1 MEGRAARDAGGRP
14 GNAPLVGRR
23 EALQEIDRMLDAAED
38 GYGYLALVGEPGA
51 GKTRLLNELAD
62 AANARK
68 LPFVAGR
75 AAEFEQ
81 EMPFGAVVDAL
92 DDRLEEHSLSLPA
105 GALRL
110 LGSVFPALCDPADPA
125 QLPGGAAAPD
135 SRVARYQ
142 LHRTVRHLLEDL
154 AEPHGLV
161 LILDDLHWAD
171 DATIEL
177 MDHLVRHPPRAR
189 VLVAVAYRP
198 AQASPRLAA
207 LVDAAG
213 PQGVRVTA
221 DPLTHG
227 EVAEFLGPDVSRSR
241 CEALFRA
248 SGGNPF
254 YLEALSKM
262 GTGAGPAGRG
272 GTDRQGWEN
281 GVASLTEVPPAVRAA
296 LQVELSVLPPE
307 ALLMAR
313 GAAVA
318 ADVFE
323 PALAA
328 VAAEMEQS
336 AALTA
341 LDVLTGH
348 DVVRATTGGRFRFR
362 HPLVRHVAYASTAAG
377 WRIAAHS
384 RVAAQL
390 ARLGAPAT
398 VRAHH
403 VVRSARF
410 GDREAIVTLVEAARA
425 VASQAPGTAAYWL
438 KAALELMPDGGDAG
452 GADGPRPARS
462 PDRIELLVE
471 LAHVQAVSG
480 HAEEGRETAR
490 ALLGLLPADDTVR
503 RARTVQMCAV
513 MERQLGRIHEARA
526 IVLDELRRTTDRQ
539 TPEAVL
545 LRIRLVADRI
555 QRADTRGS
563 QAVLDTIPDSA
574 PGWGPGLVAAVASM
588 RPIVAHVRGEVEEAI
603 AHAQRADELFSAA
616 SDTDFADCLD
626 CFAWLLFAESFLGMY
641 DRALRHAERLVS
653 ITRTTGQTFILGYM
667 LAGQSRVLAQQ
678 GRMAEAAAAADE
690 ATAVGRELRSQEVL
704 AYGLIQQC
712 LTASW
717 TGDHDEALRAGAE
730 AVAND
735 TGSGEWWTHMAHV
748 AHALAVVNAG
758 RPDEGAEALIAACG
772 DGTQGLDFGT
782 LVMCAETLASVRAAQ
797 DDTAADSTGQN
808 STGQSS
814 TGQNST
820 GQNSTGQNSTGQN
833 STGSAAHWAGI
844 AEAIA
849 DPALTGDVGLARL
862 ARAHAAR
869 AADPAGSAALAAE
882 AAELLAEA
890 GRRPEAGRAEL
901 AAGIAHAA
909 AGDRGR
915 ARERVRAAAEIF
927 DACGM
932 RDLHAQAVREQ
943 RRLGVRVPGRGR
955 SAAPSAGGKGGRE
968 KLPFGLSPREHEI
981 ASLVAEGCSNQQ
993 IAERLYLSVRTV
1005 ETHLSRVFAK
1015 IGVTSRVGVATEMN
1029 RSD

>member
-1 MEGRAARDAGGRP
+1 MEGRAARAAGARP

-23 EALQEIDRMLDAAED
+23 DALQEIDRVLDAAER
-38 GYGYLALVGEPGA
+38 GYGFLALVGEPGA

-62 AANARK
+62 ASTARK

-92 DDRLEEHSLSLPA
+92 DDRLEEHTLNLPPA
-105 GALRL
+105 ALRL
-110 LGSVFPALCDPADPA
+110 LGSVFPALCDLTDPA
-125 QLPGGAAAPD
+125 QLTGGAAAPD
-135 SRVARYQ
+135 SQVARYQ

-213 PQGVRVTA
+213 PQGARVTA
-221 DPLTHG
+221 DPLTLS

-241 CEALFRA
+241 CDALYRA

-262 GTGAGPAGRG
+262 GDSGGPAGRD
-272 GTDRQGWEN
+272 GTERQGWEN

-296 LQVELSVLPPE
+296 LQVELSALPPE

-328 VAAEMEQS
+328 VAAEMEQD
-336 AALTA
+336 AALAA
-341 LDVLTGH
+341 LDVLTAH
-348 DVVRATTGGRFRFR
+348 DVVRPTTGGRFRFR

-390 ARLGAPAT
+390 ARLGAPAA

-410 GDREAIVTLVEAARA
+410 GDLEAIGTLVEAARV
-425 VASQAPGTAAYWL
+425 VASQAPGTSAYWL
-438 KAALELMPDGGDAG
+438 KAALELMPDGGDAS
-452 GADGPRPARS
+452 GADGPR

-490 ALLGLLPADDTVR
+490 TLLGLLPAGDTVR

-588 RPIVAHVRGEVEEAI
+588 RPIVSHVRGEAEEAI
-603 AHAQRADELFSAA
+603 AYAQKADELFSAA
-616 SDTDFADCLD
+616 SDNDFTDGLD

-641 DRALRHAERLVS
+641 DSALRHAERLVS
-653 ITRTTGQTFILGYM
+653 ITRTTGQTYILGYM
-667 LAGQSRVLAQQ
+667 LAGQSRILAQQ

-717 TGDHDEALRAGAE
+717 TGDHDQALRSGEE

-748 AHALAVVNAG
+748 ARALAIINAG

-782 LVMCAETLASVRAAQ
+782 LVMCAETLASVSAAQ
-797 DDTAADSTGQN
+797 QDAPEDAAY
-808 STGQSS
+808 
-814 TGQNST
+814 
-820 GQNSTGQNSTGQN
+820 
-833 STGSAAHWAGI
+833 WAGI
-844 AEAIA
+844 AGAIA

-869 AADPAGSAALAAE
+869 AADPAASAALAAE
-882 AAELLAEA
+882 AAELLTKA

-909 AGDRGR
+909 AGDRNR

-932 RDLHAQAVREQ
+932 RGLHAQAVREQ
-943 RRLGVRVPGRGR
+943 RRLGVRVPAPGR
-955 SAAPSAGGKGGRE
+955 STAPSPGGKE
-968 KLPFGLSPREHEI
+968 KPPFGLSPREHEI
-981 ASLVAEGCSNQQ
+981 AMLVAEGCSNQQ
-993 IAERLYLSVRTV
+993 IAERLFLSVRTV

-1015 IGVTSRVGVATEMN
+1015 IGVSSRVGVATKMN
-1029 RSD
+1029 RPG